1 MVWQRRSHLETPLRA
16 IWPAICVAALC
27 YPSSAW
33 ACDWPPKDGAERF
46 ERATDVF
53 VGRVVESPWGRGGV
67 KSSPTFEVRL
77 AVQTRY
83 KGATLSDVTVMP
95 DGDCTFPFVEG
106 ESYVVFGS
114 TRLGRFAAA
123 TPDEPLLM
131 SDNADA
137 RTKQERALAI
147 QYAEARTAGQAV
159 ALLQGTVEITQ
170 AAPVL
175 EEVRVHVEGSVQSG
189 SAELVYAAPGL
200 YSYGLVLPPG
210 DYRSWVERDGVR
222 ISLIRVVRLVA
233 QQGIK
238 LVQVTDSQAESQ
250 GRK

>member
-1 MVWQRRSHLETPLRA
+1 MVWHRRSHFETPLRA
-16 IWPAICVAALC
+16 IWPAICVAALW
-27 YPSSAW
+27 PSSAW
-33 ACDWPPKDGAERF
+33 ACDWPPKDVAERF

-131 SDNADA
+131 AENA
-137 RTKQERALAI
+137 RTGFVWNTFMKNPEAARGMQRAGFKTY
-147 QYAEARTAGQAV
+147 Q
-159 ALLQGTVEITQ
+159 
-170 AAPVL
+170 
-175 EEVRVHVEGSVQSG
+175 
-189 SAELVYAAPGL
+189 APG
-200 YSYGLVLPPG
+200 SQKNGPPASAG
-210 DYRSWVERDGVR
+210 SPGNA
-222 ISLIRVVRLVA
+222 VVGSPTV
-233 QQGIK
+233 
-238 LVQVTDSQAESQ
+238 
-250 GRK
+250 